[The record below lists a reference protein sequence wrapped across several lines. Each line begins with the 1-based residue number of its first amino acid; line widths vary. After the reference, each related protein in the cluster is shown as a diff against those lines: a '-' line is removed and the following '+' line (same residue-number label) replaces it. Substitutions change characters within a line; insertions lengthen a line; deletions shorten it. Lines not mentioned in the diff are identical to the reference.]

1 MISVIIPTYREPE
14 YLDLCLK
21 SCIEGQTQ
29 QNEINVV
36 VDGFF
41 EENKKILTK
50 WGKYIN
56 VIDLEENRGVPRAVN
71 MGVYNSSNEWILIIN
86 DDNVFMKEWDVPLKQ
101 YTTFKDTIFS
111 INQVEPNPSIFPPFI
126 LKNYGKNIN
135 EFNLELF
142 WKEFNKESLMSFQA
156 DDRGGTLPL
165 FTTKNNYLAVGGFD
179 ENYPTNG
186 AVADWDFF
194 CKCESAG
201 FNLTRIYNM
210 VLYHFAQISTGTQR
224 HETEIQGHTY
234 FQYKWRKS
242 YTPKA
247 LKIS

>member
-1 MISVIIPTYREPE
+1 MISVIIPTYKEPE

-41 EENKKILTK
+41 EENKEILTK
-50 WGKYIN
+50 WSKYIN
-56 VIDLEENRGVPRAVN
+56 IIDLGENKGVPRAVN
-71 MGVYNSSNEWILIIN
+71 MGVYNASNEWVLIVN
-86 DDNVFMKEWDVPLKQ
+86 DDNVFIKEWDSILEQ
-101 YTTFKDTIFS
+101 YTSYKNTVFS
-111 INQVEPNPSIFPPFI
+111 VNQVEPNPSIFPSFI
-126 LKNYGKNIN
+126 LKDYGKNIN

-142 WKEFNKESLMSFQA
+142 WKEYNKKSLASFQV
-156 DDRGGTLPL
+156 DGKGGTLPI
-165 FTTKNNYLAVGGFD
+165 FITKNNYLAVGGFD

-186 AVADWDFF
+186 AVSDWDFF
-194 CKCESAG
+194 LKCESAE
-201 FNLTRIYNM
+201 FALARIYNV

-224 HETEIQGHTY
+224 HETEAQGHTY
-234 FQYKWRKS
+234 FQYKWRKN
-242 YTPKA
+242 YIPKA